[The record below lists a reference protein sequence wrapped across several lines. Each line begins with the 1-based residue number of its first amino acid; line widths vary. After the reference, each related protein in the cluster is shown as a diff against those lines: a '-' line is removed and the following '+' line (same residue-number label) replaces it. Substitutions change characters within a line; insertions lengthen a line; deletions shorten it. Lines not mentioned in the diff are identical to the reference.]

1 MLWSYG
7 LAAIGILGIYLAGRR
22 NLWGWA
28 IGVGAQGL
36 WIVYAVATGQF
47 GFIVS
52 AIAYSVVYG
61 RNWWKWRAEQ
71 KSQERDNDDS
81 E

>member
-7 LAAIGILGIYLAGRR
+7 LAAIGILGIYLAGRH
-22 NLWGWA
+22 NQWGWA
-28 IGVGAQGL
+28 IGVGAQAL
-36 WIVYAVATGQF
+36 WIVYAVVTGQF

-61 RNWWKWRAEQ
+61 RNWYRWHTEQ
-71 KSQERDNDDS
+71 KDEKDNNVS
-81 E
+81 R